1 MQQADYPLIG
11 TSVAIR
17 RVREDIG
24 YASRADAKVLITG
37 ESGVGKEIV
46 CREIHAHGKRSRGP
60 LVAVNCGCI
69 AESLLESELFGH
81 VRGSFT
87 GAHRNTLGKIPL
99 AARGTLFLDEVSEM
113 GARMQA
119 LLLRF
124 LESGEVQRVGSDTRE
139 LERVDVRVISASNRN
154 LHECVKAQ
162 EFREDL
168 YYRLNVIH
176 ITVPPLRE
184 RKGDIPMLVEH
195 FLDVCTKQHGVTRP
209 ELTSEALLPLLNY
222 DWPGNVREL
231 RNVIERLTVRWMA
244 SPDEAMRV
252 LYASITEAQPAEP
265 AATPVPALT
274 RAETMHRE
282 MVGLRGTFW
291 DIVHKPFMEHD
302 LTRADLKQLLEI
314 GLRETQGNYRLL
326 IELYNVAPTEYKRFM
341 SFLRAHGCRVPFQN
355 FRKAPAIG
363 PRPRIP
369 ATP

>member
-1 MQQADYPLIG
+1 MQTDYPLIG

-24 YASRADAKVLITG
+24 YAARADAKVLITG

-60 LVAVNCGCI
+60 LVAVNCGCVS
-69 AESLLESELFGH
+69 ESLLESELFGH

-87 GAHRNTLGKIPL
+87 GAHRNALGKIPL

-139 LERVDVRVISASNRN
+139 SERVDVRVISASNRN
-154 LHECVKAQ
+154 LHDCVKAQ

-176 ITVPPLRE
+176 IAVPPLRE
-184 RKGDIPMLVEH
+184 RKGDIPMLVDH
-195 FLDVCTKQHGVTRP
+195 FLDLCSQQQGVTRP
-209 ELTSEALLPLLNY
+209 ELTPEALRPLQTY

-231 RNVIERLTVRWMA
+231 RNVIERLTVRWMT
-244 SPDEAMRV
+244 SPDEAIRV
-252 LYASITEAQPAEP
+252 MCESLTPAPPAAP
-265 AATPVPALT
+265 AATPAPALT
-274 RAETMHRE
+274 RAERMHRD
-282 MVGLRGTFW
+282 MVSARGTFW
-291 DIVHKPFMEHD
+291 DVVHKPFMDHD
-302 LTRADLKQLLEI
+302 LTREDLKQLLEI
-314 GLRETQGNYRLL
+314 GLRETQGNYKLL
-326 IELYNVAPTEYKRFM
+326 VEHYNVAPTDYKRFM
-341 SFLRAHGCRVPFQN
+341 SFLRAHGCRVPFQG
-355 FRKAPAIG
+355 FRRAPATG
-363 PRPRIP
+363 PRPRIS